1 MEVDARTMPDRSTID
16 ADLCIVGAGAAGL
29 VLAAA
34 LIDSGL
40 RVVLVESGQHTIDAE
55 TDALNDADSIGDYG
69 ELRNTRARGIGGT
82 THRWNTGVGGEPG
95 AKYLPLDEIDFERR
109 AWEWSGWPFARDY
122 LTRYYSD
129 AQAICGLGPFEYT
142 AERWAGDAALLPFRD
157 SGLHTAVYQYG
168 TASALRDARR
178 SLIAASTSVQ
188 LLHGATVT
196 GLVRAS
202 DTGPVTAMRWSTL
215 SGTTGMVT
223 ASRFVLAAGAIENAR
238 LLLLSAT
245 NARPCADWVGR
256 GFMEH
261 PIDHSL
267 ELHSKEPA
275 LEGDS
280 SFYQPHP
287 VDGAPAVM
295 GRIALAPDLLRELQL
310 PNASVRLQAPADPA
324 ILSRPASRGMARRLV
339 PFRGAR
345 RVIGNVVRGISGSAG
360 KMRGAHYRLLIDLEQ
375 LPHRDNRVVLA
386 NDVDRF
392 GLRRAALHWNWRER
406 DEAHRVRIRAAIA
419 RELERA
425 GAGRTTEHPDR
436 PIEPQAHH
444 HAGTTRMHDDP
455 AEGVVDANL
464 RVHGEDGLYLL
475 GASVF
480 PTAGVAN
487 PTLTVVALA
496 LRLAEHLKG

>member
-1 MEVDARTMPDRSTID
+1 MEVDALALPDRSTID
-16 ADLCIVGAGAAGL
+16 ADLCIVGGGPAGL

-34 LIDSGL
+34 LVDSGL
-40 RVVLVESGQHTIDAE
+40 RVVLIESGNLAIDSE
-55 TDALNDADSIGDYG
+55 TEMLNDADSLGDYG

-82 THRWNTGVGGEPG
+82 THRWNTGVRGAPG

-109 AWEWSGWPFARDY
+109 SWDWSGWPFSRDS
-122 LTRYYSD
+122 LVRYYSD
-129 AQAICGLGPFEYT
+129 AQAICGLGPFDYT
-142 AERWAGDAALLPFRD
+142 AERWAGGAGLLSFRD
-157 SGLHTAVYQYG
+157 SGLRTAVYQYG
-168 TASALRDARR
+168 TAAALRDGRS
-178 SLIAASTSVQ
+178 SLIAASSSVQ

-196 GLVRAS
+196 GMVRAR
-202 DTGPVTAMRWSTL
+202 DAGPVTAVRWSTL
-215 SGTTGMVT
+215 SGASGTVT
-223 ASRFVLAAGAIENAR
+223 ASRFVLAAGAVENAR

-245 NARPCADWVGR
+245 DARPCGDWVGR

-275 LEGDS
+275 LVGDS

-287 VDGAPAVM
+287 VDGTPAVM
-295 GRIALAPDLLRELQL
+295 GRIALAPELLRELQL
-310 PNASVRLQAPADPA
+310 PNASVRLQAPAGPA
-324 ILSRPASRGMARRLV
+324 ILARPASRGMARRLV
-339 PFRGAR
+339 PFRGVR

-375 LPHRDNRVVLA
+375 LPHRDNRVVLS

-392 GLRRAALHWNWRER
+392 GLRRAVLHWSWRES
-406 DEAHRVRIRAAIA
+406 DEAHRVQTRSAIA
-419 RELERA
+419 RELER
-425 GAGRTTEHPDR
+425 GGLGRTTEYPGR

-464 RVHGEDGLYLL
+464 KAHREENLYLL

-496 LRLAEHLKG
+496 LRLGEHLQG